1 MKFELDIDRRNL
13 SDETL
18 LNDLAEV
25 AGRLRTKSPT
35 ADQYTEHGQFN
46 ASTLI
51 RRFRGWRPALVK
63 AGLAPAHHNGGVDP
77 QDALEDLRAVA
88 DRLGKSTLTT
98 GEYSRLGKY
107 SDAPLRRVFGS
118 WNAALEAA
126 GLGHSK
132 RPWIPTEELFENLE
146 TMW

>member
-51 RRFRGWRPALVK
+51 RRFRGWRPALIK

-77 QDALEDLRAVA
+77 QEVVSVNWWKRSERV
-88 DRLGKSTLTT
+88 T
-98 GEYSRLGKY
+98 
-107 SDAPLRRVFGS
+107 LRRDHY
-118 WNAALEAA
+118 AATCV
-126 GLGHSK
+126 
-132 RPWIPTEELFENLE
+132 RPSIS
-146 TMW
+146 

>member
-13 SDETL
+13 SDEIL

-25 AGRLRTKSPT
+25 ADRLRTKPPT
-35 ADQYTEHGQFN
+35 ADQYTEHGRFS

-63 AGLAPAHHNGGVDP
+63 AGLSPAHHNGGIDS

-88 DRLGKSTLTT
+88 DRLGKSTMNAGFFGAIHCVPSAERSPAVT
-98 GEYSRLGKY
+98 SRWTWG
-107 SDAPLRRVFGS
+107 
-118 WNAALEAA
+118 W
-126 GLGHSK
+126 
-132 RPWIPTEELFENLE
+132 
-146 TMW
+146 